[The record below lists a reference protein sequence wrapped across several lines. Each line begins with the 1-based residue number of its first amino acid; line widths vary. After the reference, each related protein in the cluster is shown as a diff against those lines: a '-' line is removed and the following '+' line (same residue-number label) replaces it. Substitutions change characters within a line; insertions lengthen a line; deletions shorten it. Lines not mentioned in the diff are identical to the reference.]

1 MNRPNPSI
9 NALLGFIENKL
20 VADGTPVNAVNGTY
34 TITELEFALLNNDDT
49 ITVDGNTFKKVAS
62 ATEADE
68 FEDLAGLVALIDAL
82 DNYDA
87 EVDES
92 TAVITYST
100 AGVIGNGKE
109 ITTEIV
115 SATTDNFNTGVTAS
129 NATVPVEDISELDT
143 GDIVEFD
150 GNTWTKVASEAGTDE
165 FSDQTE
171 LIALID
177 ALDDWGAVDSLDDIV
192 ITYSDDTTDKDGLT
206 VDMTFYRETAS
217 GVNGTEG
224 EKSDS
229 YLDASYVYFAVADNT
244 IAGKNWRRIT
254 LGTY

>member
-9 NALLGFIENKL
+9 VSILDGIEEVL
-20 VADGTPVNAVNGTY
+20 QTGTPVNAVNGTY
-34 TITELEFALLNNDDT
+34 TITALEFALLNNDDT
-49 ITVDGNTFKKVAS
+49 ITVDGNAFTKVAS
-62 ATEADE
+62 ATEEDE

-87 EVDES
+87 KVVGS

-115 SATTDNFNTGVTAS
+115 SATTDNFSTGVTAS
-129 NATVPVEDISELDT
+129 NTTVPKEDIAELDT

-150 GNTWTKVASEAGTDE
+150 GNTWTKVESESGTDE
-165 FSDQTE
+165 FANQTE

-177 ALDDWGAVDSLDDIV
+177 ALDNWGAVDSSDDIV
-192 ITYSDDTTDKDGLT
+192 ITYSDDTTDKDGIT

-217 GVNGTEG
+217 GVDGTEG
-224 EKSDS
+224 KKQETYLDNS
-229 YLDASYVYFAVADNT
+229 YLYVAIADNT
-244 IAGKNWRRIT
+244 IADKNWRRIS
-254 LGTY
+254 LGSVY